1 MTRTL
6 RIRCATVIAAVA
18 LIVIVSVEL
27 FSAKGGSTASADGHR
42 QLAPVAVQVPASLA
56 PAPAPDSQHST
67 QTARPSTLA
76 RPGMPGPAPLP
87 ATPSGIRTAIT
98 QPGSICIQLPP
109 VIVALQ
115 QGMTADVYL
124 KCKAALG
131 SPICAGTLTLT
142 IKAQSTTQV
151 FRIPTRRGAEIT
163 VKLPQRARAA
173 AQSHRTPALHAMLEI
188 STRQPYGPPR
198 LMTGT
203 LTIQITKKA

>member
-18 LIVIVSVEL
+18 LIVIVSIEL

-42 QLAPVAVQVPASLA
+42 QLAPVAVQVPASL
-56 PAPAPDSQHST
+56 APAPDSQHST

-98 QPGSICIQLPP
+98 QPGSVCIQLPP